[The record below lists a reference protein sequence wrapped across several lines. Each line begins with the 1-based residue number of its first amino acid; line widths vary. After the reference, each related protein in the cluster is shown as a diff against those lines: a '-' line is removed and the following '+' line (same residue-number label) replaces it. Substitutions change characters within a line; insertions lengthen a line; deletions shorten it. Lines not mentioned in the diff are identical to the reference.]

1 MENVEKIVY
10 IREYSESAGMFLN
23 RYVSEV
29 TIVNNDIISYML
41 SSSKPYVF
49 NNNDLVE
56 KMVTILRSECI
67 NNKIRYYNIDTNL
80 YISKDTINNIHT
92 ANYNKRINYNDL
104 TLIEYT

>member
-1 MENVEKIVY
+1 MESVEKIVY

-29 TIVNNDIISYML
+29 TINNNDIISYML
-41 SSSKPYVF
+41 TSSKPYVF
-49 NNNDLVE
+49 NSNDLVE